1 MKHCFAILAAAGA
14 LAFQLPAE
22 DSRGEIL
29 GRVTDAS
36 GAVVSGA
43 RIRAIDNATSA
54 AAAATANA
62 SGDYRLPSL
71 DPGDYEVSVE
81 MPGFRR
87 YRQDSVSVRSGESAT
102 VNVKLEVGPASQ
114 RIQVVEQAPLL
125 GTASFEMAVQSEKLL
140 ELPIRDGNPVTLA
153 LLAPGVVNVSEGG
166 TYRPYDNEN
175 ASAIAVNGSS
185 AGSHEFLIDG
195 AANTGGASGN
205 VAHVPPAD
213 AVSDFMVEAATFD
226 ARNGFSSG
234 ATVKLSL
241 RAGASRLHGQLYSY
255 LENPASNANSFFSNK
270 SASGKDDFR
279 ENRWGVSANG
289 PVEIPGL
296 YNGHNR
302 TFWMYGYEGISAS
315 QPYRSYNLTY
325 TVPTAPERQGN
336 FADLLAF
343 GSQYQIYDPKT
354 TRAASTTGRYMR
366 DPFPGNI
373 IPSSR
378 LDAAAQNLI
387 SRYYPL
393 PNLPGAAPTGVNY
406 TMPSVQ
412 ANQFQNHTLRVDH
425 AIGARQKL
433 FVRATMSDRA
443 QDLEL
448 RFNGGAG
455 AVGERENR
463 GLGIDDLIVLNT
475 RLLLDVRYNYTR
487 YVDNYAPP
495 SAGLALASLGF
506 SQTFVSQILGVDPR
520 NLMLPDITP
529 AGYPELN
536 SQVATRSASDIHAA
550 AFDFTRSAHNHTMH
564 FGGEY
569 RIYRDASGNTGRS
582 SGKLNFNTT
591 WTCGPL
597 DNSAAAP
604 VGQGLASF
612 LLGLP
617 TDGSMDV
624 NPSLA
629 QQYQVSG
636 WYFQD
641 AWKAGPRLTVNLGVR
656 WEYEVPV
663 TERYD
668 RSVRGLD
675 FSSISPI
682 AAAAQAAY
690 AKSPVA
696 LMPVAGFQVRGGL
709 TFAGVDGQPRTVWNS
724 NPHNFAPRA
733 GLAWAPD
740 KKTVVRAGYGWF
752 YDLARQNAIQT
763 GFSRSTSL
771 VASQDTGRTYLD
783 SLESPF
789 PSGFMLPTGSSLG
802 RMTNVG
808 QGLSVFP
815 NQLLNP
821 YVERWEFTV
830 QRSLGSRAVL
840 EIGYVGNRGTHLRV
854 ARQLDPIPAQYLSTL
869 GTRDNTRYALLTSN
883 VTNPFYPLL
892 PNTSLS
898 GSTVQLSQLVRPYP
912 QFTGIATTTN
922 DGFSWY
928 HSLQTSLRKRFA
940 RNYLLTAAYTWS
952 KYMEAASY
960 LNDTD
965 PLPTHVISSQDR
977 PHRLVASFVY
987 ELPFGKRNR
996 WTGGW
1001 QAQGIYQWQSGAP
1014 LSFGDVLYYGGD
1026 IHSIALPAAE
1036 RTAAHWFNTAGFER
1050 DPALQ
1055 LAYNIRTFPLR
1066 FSGIRSMGMDMLD
1079 LGATRSLRLT
1089 EHFTLQIRADAFNVL
1104 NHTHFGAPNTSP
1116 TSSDFGAVTS
1126 TSQLPRIVEFSLRV
1140 QF

>member
-1 MKHCFAILAAAGA
+1 MLTVAGV
-14 LAFQLPAE
+14 LAFRLPAQ
-22 DSRGEIL
+22 DTRGEIL

-43 RIRAIDNATSA
+43 RIRAVDHASNVVA
-54 AAAATANA
+54 AAVANA
-62 SGDYRLPSL
+62 SGDYLLPSL
-71 DPGDYEVSVE
+71 NPGVYEVLVE

-87 YRQDSVSVRSGESAT
+87 FRQDQVTVRSSESAT
-102 VNVKLEVGPASQ
+102 VNVKLEVGPASE
-114 RIQVVEQAPLL
+114 RIQVVAQAPLL
-125 GTASFEMAVQSEKLL
+125 GIAAFEMAVTSERLL
-140 ELPIRDGNPVTLA
+140 DLPLRDGNPVMLA
-153 LLAPGVVNVSEGG
+153 LLAPGVVNVSDGG

-185 AGSHEFLIDG
+185 AGTHEFQIDG

-205 VAHVPPAD
+205 VAYVPPAD
-213 AVSDFMVEAATFD
+213 VVSEFMIEAITFD

-234 ATVKLSL
+234 ATVKLGL
-241 RAGASRLHGQLYSY
+241 RQGTKHLHGQLYSY
-255 LENPASNANSFFSNK
+255 LENPAANANSFFSNK
-270 SASGKDDFR
+270 SGSGKDDFR
-279 ENRWGVSANG
+279 ENRWGLNANG

-325 TVPTAPERQGN
+325 TVPTPPERQGN
-336 FADLLAF
+336 FSDLLAF
-343 GSQYQIYDPKT
+343 GSSYQIYDPKT
-354 TRAASTTGRYMR
+354 TRAASTAGRYMR

-373 IPSSR
+373 IPASR

-406 TMPSVQ
+406 TMPSIV
-412 ANQFQNHTLRVDH
+412 ANQFQNHTVRVDH

-433 FVRATMSDRA
+433 SVRATASDRA

-455 AVGERENR
+455 AVGERQNR
-463 GLGIDDLIVLNT
+463 GFGIDDLIVLNA
-475 RLLLDVRYNYTR
+475 RFLLDVRYNYTR
-487 YVDNYAPP
+487 YVDNYGPP
-495 SAGLALASLGF
+495 SAGLDLASLGF
-506 SQTFVSQILGVDPR
+506 SQTFVNQIRGVDPR

-550 AFDFTRSAHNHTMH
+550 AFDFTRSAHNHNMH

-582 SGKLNFNTT
+582 SGKLNFNTN

-597 DNSAAAP
+597 DNAAAAP

-641 AWKAGPRLTVNLGVR
+641 TWKLGPRLTLNLGVR

-668 RSVRGLD
+668 RSVRGFD
-675 FSSISPI
+675 FSSLSPI
-682 AAAAQAAY
+682 ASAAQAAY

-696 LMPVAGFQVRGGL
+696 QIPAASFQVRGGL

-724 NPHNFAPRA
+724 DPHNFAPRA
-733 GLAWAPD
+733 GLAWAPN
-740 KKTVVRAGYGWF
+740 KKTVVRAGYGMF
-752 YDLARQNAIQT
+752 YDIARQNAIQT
-763 GFSRSTSL
+763 GFSRTTSL
-771 VASQDTGRTYLD
+771 VASQDTGRTYID
-783 SLESPF
+783 SLENPF
-789 PSGFMLPTGSSLG
+789 PGGFVLPTGSSLG
-802 RMTNVG
+802 LMTNVG

-821 YVERWEFTV
+821 YVGRWEFSL
-830 QRSLGSRAVL
+830 QRSLGSGAVL
-840 EIGYVGNRGTHLRV
+840 GIGYVGNRGTHLRV
-854 ARQLDPIPAQYLSTL
+854 ARQLDPIPAQDLSTL
-869 GTRDNTRYALLTSN
+869 ATRDNTRYTQLTSY
-883 VTNPFYPLL
+883 VANPFYPLL

-898 GSTVQLSQLVRPYP
+898 GSTVQLLQLLRPYP
-912 QFTGIATTTN
+912 QFTGIATITN
-922 DGFSWY
+922 NGFSWY
-928 HSLQTSLRKRFA
+928 HSLQASLQKRFA
-940 RNYLLTAAYTWS
+940 KNYLLMTTYTWS
-952 KYMEAASY
+952 KYMEATSY

-965 PLPTHVISSQDR
+965 PWPTRVVSSQDR
-977 PHRLVASFVY
+977 PHRVVASFVY
-987 ELPFGKRNR
+987 ELPIARRNR
-996 WTGGW
+996 WIGGW

-1026 IHSIALPAAE
+1026 IHSIALPADQRNA
-1036 RTAAHWFNTAGFER
+1036 THWFNTAAFER
-1050 DPALQ
+1050 NSALQ

-1066 FSGIRSMGMDMLD
+1066 FSGIRSMGMDMWD
-1079 LGATRSLRLT
+1079 LGATKSVRLT
-1089 EHFTLQIRADAFNVL
+1089 DRFTLQIRADAFNAM

-1116 TSSDFGAVTS
+1116 TSSDFGSITS
-1126 TSQLPRIVEFSLRV
+1126 TSQLPRIIEFSLRV